1 MSTFSQFFPIGGGG
15 DGDSTAKMDVDVFIL
30 SGGGGAAISGG
41 TSPPQ
46 AQSGHGGGGAVFQG
60 TIPIKPGSTVPIVV
74 GGGGAG
80 HSGQP
85 SPTNQHGAIGG
96 CSKITYPEGTLCVA
110 GGGGGAPTCLYIGS
124 IRTVYCSLE
133 PTSPYVACRGTH
145 TAGTGGSGGDCRIPG
160 NDTNCECG
168 LHDGPGGVG
177 PSQDYV
183 NQGGRSIYGT
193 GQYIFEALA
202 MCQTDN
208 RIVKARQWCGTST
221 MNHKY
226 GQFSGGTATGGVKVC
241 SQTNGECY
249 FNSFASGGAGSSA
262 IIHYSEDS
270 GIESSSFVAA
280 AGKGVCSDITGTL
293 LEYGMGASAVDT
305 AIWPSVGAGK
315 TNFGGG
321 GRAQK
326 RPDGCADSANGGS
339 GTVVVRYPTQ
349 FAAAPSF
356 PGANDCSPATP
367 GYYTYKFDSTGS
379 ITLP

>member
-30 SGGGGAAISGG
+30 SGGGGAAISNG
-41 TSPPQ
+41 SSQ
-46 AQSGHGGGGAVFQG
+46 LCEQSGHGGGGAVFQG

-85 SPTNQHGAIGG
+85 TPTNEHGSIGG

-110 GGGGGAPTCLYIGS
+110 GGGGGAPTCLFIGS
-124 IRTVYCSLE
+124 VKTVYCSLE
-133 PTSPYVACRGTH
+133 PTSPFVACRGTH
-145 TAGTGGSGGDCRIPG
+145 TAGTGGSGGTRFIPG
-160 NDTNCECG
+160 PDTLSSCG
-168 LHDGPGGVG
+168 LHDGPGGIG
-177 PSQDYV
+177 PTDDYV

-193 GQYIFEALA
+193 GQYIMDVIDL
-202 MCQTDN
+202 CQPANSIT
-208 RIVKARQWCGTST
+208 KARQWCGTST

-226 GQFSGGTATGGVKVC
+226 GQFSGGSATGGVLVWEPGG
-241 SQTNGECY
+241 NDCY
-249 FNSFASGGAGSSA
+249 FNSFASGGAGGSA
-262 IIHYSEDS
+262 IIQYVDD
-270 GIESSSFVAA
+270 GGLGGGFVAV
-280 AGKGVCSDITGTL
+280 AGKGVCSCITGTL
-293 LEYGMGASAVDT
+293 LEYGMGASSVDPT
-305 AIWPSVGAGK
+305 IWPSVGAGK